1 MTCRGSAG
9 APRVAQNRA
18 CPYKLENKAA
28 SREIVA
34 AAAAARGRDNFAQK
48 GGDILLMREERRS
61 GRLCTRGENRTSRT
75 RDPL

>member
-48 GGDILLMREERRS
+48 GS
-61 GRLCTRGENRTSRT
+61 F
-75 RDPL
+75 